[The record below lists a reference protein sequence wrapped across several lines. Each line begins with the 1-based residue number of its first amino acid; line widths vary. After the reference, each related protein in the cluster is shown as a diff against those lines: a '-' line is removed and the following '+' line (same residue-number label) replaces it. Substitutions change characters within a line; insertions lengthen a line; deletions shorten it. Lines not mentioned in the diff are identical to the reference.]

1 MPFID
6 LDQIKAKEIVPGYRA
21 VFVHSDS
28 MTLAYWTVEAG
39 ADLPEHSHPQEQ
51 VANVLEGT
59 FELTIAGETSR
70 LGPGTVAVIPSNAVH
85 AGTAIT
91 DCHILDVFH
100 TVREEYK

>member
-21 VFVHSDS
+21 LFVHSDS

-59 FELTIAGETSR
+59 FELTIAEKTRR

-91 DCHILDVFH
+91 DCRILDVFH
-100 TVREEYK
+100 PVREEYK

>member
-6 LDQIKAKEIVPGYRA
+6 LDPIEVKEIVPGYRA

-28 MTLAYWTVEAG
+28 MTLAYWTIEAG
-39 ADLPEHSHPQEQ
+39 ADLPKHSHPHGQ

-59 FELTIAGETSR
+59 FELTIAGETRR

-91 DCHILDVFH
+91 DCRILDVFH
-100 TVREEYK
+100 PVREEYK